1 MEITVE
7 QDDDRP
13 VVTVD
18 GLLDARSAGQLR
30 TALLK
35 AAAEQPEAVLC
46 DLTGAR
52 AEQLALPV
60 FLTVAHEIGAWPSC
74 PLVLVVPDEA
84 LRTALE
90 LLGIDR
96 RMVVVPLRAQAGPAL
111 RARPPA
117 ARAMLRLPPVRSAPA
132 QARSFLGSCLRTWNV
147 SGGPTL
153 DDDGAALVLDELVT
167 NAVLHA
173 GTPVDVLVGL
183 RGNLLRVAVA
193 DRSDVEISRRMAT
206 DDEENGRGLALVEAL
221 TQRWGVLPRRFSGKV
236 VWALLGPLEPR

>member
-1 MEITVE
+1 MDITVE
-7 QDDDRP
+7 QDDERP
-13 VVTVD
+13 VVD
-18 GLLDARSAGQLR
+18 AGGLLDLRAAPQLR
-30 TALLK
+30 MALLK
-35 AAAEQPEAVLC
+35 AAAEQPEAVVC

-52 AEQLALPV
+52 AQQLALPV
-60 FLTVAHEIGAWPSC
+60 FLTVADEIGAWPSC
-74 PLVLVVPDEA
+74 PVVLVVPDEG

-96 RMVVVPLRAQAGPAL
+96 RMVVVRLRADAGPAL

-117 ARAMLRLPPVRSAPA
+117 ARAMLRLAPVPSAPA
-132 QARSFLGSCLRTWNV
+132 QARTFLSSCLRTWNV
-147 SGGPTL
+147 SGGSTL

-183 RGNLLRVAVA
+183 RGNVLRVAVA
-193 DRSDVEISRRMAT
+193 DRSDCEISPRSAT

-221 TQRWGVLPRRFSGKV
+221 TQRWGVLPRRFGGKV
-236 VWALLGPLEPR
+236 VWAMLAPSGLR